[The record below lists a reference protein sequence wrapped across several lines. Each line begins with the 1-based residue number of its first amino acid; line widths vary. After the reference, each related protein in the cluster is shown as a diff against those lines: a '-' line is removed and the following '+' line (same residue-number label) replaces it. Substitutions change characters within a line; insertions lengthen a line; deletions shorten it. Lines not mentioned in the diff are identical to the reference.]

1 MPSPPR
7 KLPTPR
13 RALRWVGRAIPW
25 LGMAGAI
32 GGAVWLQQ
40 ELETLTDTLDGE
52 RERCDAVIGD
62 VMEERLADRR
72 LCQADKA
79 ALDEEHRIAI
89 DALKAAF
96 AERER
101 ILEAQTRLEVEQA
114 RLAGAESV
122 LAAASSTD
130 PDANPLLIEVRR
142 LREEMELRQADLA
155 EADAQ
160 LVAAS
165 EEIERLGKEKR
176 KLARALDAATLSVAE
191 AEQARA
197 DAAREVQAAKERAV
211 ELEWDRFTVE
221 TVQGVCWDGSK
232 RRRDRCQADVER
244 ILLQSKVEWLVCKL
258 EEGARPTITRAS
270 SEQPPTA
277 GARLLADRG
286 TRSAWLVLCDHSLRD
301 AGDAI
306 LPVTP

>member
-1 MPSPPR
+1 MSSRSPKPS
-7 KLPTPR
+7 TSR
-13 RALRWVGRAIPW
+13 RVLRWALRAVPW
-25 LGMAGAI
+25 LGLAGAI
-32 GGAVWLQQ
+32 GAAVWVDQQ
-40 ELETLTDTLDGE
+40 RQTVLDTLAGE
-52 RERCDAVIGD
+52 RERCDSVVDD
-62 VMEERLADRR
+62 VMAERLSDRR
-72 LCQADKA
+72 QCQADKA
-79 ALDEEHRIAI
+79 ALDSEQRLAI
-89 DALKAAF
+89 EALKAAF

-101 ILEAQTRLEVEQA
+101 LLDAQTRLEVEQA

-142 LREEMELRQADLA
+142 LREEMEHRQADLA

-160 LVAAS
+160 LRAAS

-176 KLARALDAATLSVAE
+176 KLARALDAANLSVAE

-197 DAAREVQAAKERAV
+197 DAAREVQTAKERSV
-211 ELEWDRFTVE
+211 ELEWDRFTVD
-221 TVQGVCWDGSK
+221 TVQDVCWDGTK
-232 RRRDRCQADVER
+232 RRRDRCKADVQR

-270 SEQPPTA
+270 SEQPPTE

-286 TRSAWLVLCDHSLRD
+286 TRSVWLVLCDHSLRD
-301 AGDAI
+301 AAGD
-306 LPVTP
+306 L